1 MEQFKI
7 IIAGLDNAGK
17 TSSLIALRQ
26 KYNFYEM
33 VKNLRPTIK
42 IEYSSFNFLNKWD
55 VLVWDMGGQS
65 KYRKIYL
72 GKPAYFIDT
81 NFMYY
86 FIDIQDEERISQSIN
101 YLNELLK
108 IYQDLE
114 YENEIIICLHKYDP
128 KLRRDGTILKR
139 IQEVKKLIKQN
150 EDFKF
155 KFYRTS
161 IYDIS
166 SISKAISFS
175 LNTLVDLTP
184 IHLSLQNF
192 MRQFNGNHIVLY
204 TDDGIILGD
213 YYREVLDTIEYKEKI
228 SNKINE
234 DLILIQKLKDKHVE
248 FTERLTNF
256 KDSLEY
262 LKKYEIENNTFYLK
276 INTPDLENEK
286 IQLMKRNFKEFE
298 KDLIIVF
305 EDKK

>member
-298 KDLIIVF
+298 KDLIIAF

>member
-1 MEQFKI
+1 MKQFKI

-42 IEYSSFNFLNKWD
+42 IEYNSFNFLNKWD

-81 NFMYY
+81 NFIYY
-86 FIDIQDEERISQSIN
+86 FIDIQDEERISQSID

-108 IYQDLE
+108 IYKDLD
-114 YENEIIICLHKYDP
+114 YNNKIIICLHKYDP
-128 KLRRDGTILKR
+128 KLRRDGEILRR
-139 IQEVKKLIKQN
+139 IQEIKKKVKQN
-150 EDFKF
+150 DDFEF

-166 SISKAISFS
+166 SISKAISYS

-184 IHLSLQNF
+184 INLSLQNF
-192 MRQFNGNHIVLY
+192 MKQFKGNHIVLY
-204 TDDGIILGD
+204 TEDGIILAD
-213 YYREVLDTIEYKEKI
+213 YYREVLDTIEYKEII

-234 DLILIQKLKDKHVE
+234 DLVLIQKLKDQHVE

-256 KDSLEY
+256 KNTLEY
-262 LKKYEIENNTFYLK
+262 LKKYVIGQNTFYLK
-276 INTPDLENEK
+276 INAALLEDEK
-286 IQLMKRNFKEFE
+286 IELMKRNFNDFE
-298 KDLIIVF
+298 KDLILIF
-305 EDKK
+305 EENM